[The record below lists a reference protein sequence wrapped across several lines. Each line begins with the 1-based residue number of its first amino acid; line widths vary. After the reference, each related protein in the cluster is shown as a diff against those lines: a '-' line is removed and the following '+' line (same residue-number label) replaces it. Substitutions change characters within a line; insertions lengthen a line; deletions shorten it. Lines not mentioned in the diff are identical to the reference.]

1 MGWWSKSQWTQT
13 ECYWASYAVS
23 VSVVAVSVEAV
34 VAVAGVTVALAEG
47 TSGVA
52 GAAE

>member
-13 ECYWASYAVS
+13 ECYWASYAVAVAVS
-23 VSVVAVSVEAV
+23 VSVVSVVS
-34 VAVAGVTVALAEG
+34 VAGVTVALAEG